1 MVLEALGQSSRNEV
15 DLESKPRLQEN
26 INRPPKRIKHVH
38 LHKSTNN
45 NNKGKIGKKSESE
58 REQEDSPSFGD
69 IVPAEFGDDLDNGLY
84 ASLPLPNDHDTAIR
98 EYTTTERYRK
108 SIYVDAF
115 NLALDTVLKDELHL
129 FSDSEQEIFAKYRS
143 LEYEPQFLY
152 VRLFLRKTSAWFRV
166 RKLGYYND
174 ISDMVSACKTLQ
186 CDEVGFAENEKAITT
201 LEEAVT
207 LLNMEELK
215 LIAKEAKATGS
226 NKVELMAALKNASGG
241 QVGLGSKGQLGLS
254 FDKKG
259 NYVTR
264 DTHFVKKIL
273 EMTGPLIRLKSSATT
288 LFERIHLVFYR
299 SSEWTEKSLT
309 TMILARTQRR
319 NFPDYIVS
327 RTSNIFPTRAS
338 LLDFEESIKIQSS
351 VDEILENNGAATME
365 GLETVRTILD
375 GIYEKWKRLMAE
387 DQERKHGNEEEEL
400 EKVYL
405 RRFSAAW
412 VLTRVVHK
420 GEYVLGRLK
429 DYAREYEVLNALLAQ
444 RGHHPARKGGW
455 YQRRA
460 LIEENYM
467 ASITPGPTSNTTP
480 EANKKIWLRKA
491 LKTCEAG
498 LQDPETHLI
507 YHYDLQKR
515 IMKLE
520 PRLRIPKKD
529 QHDFGHSRLIQPE
542 TKTIMG
548 ERIFQ
553 EIVAN
558 DSAMGRKTIWRDEKE
573 GGECSV
579 EEMCLSYYRS
589 EGWKGYHSEGGIL
602 KTLFAYLFYDIM
614 FLYLPNVFQTQFQT
628 CPLDLFTDGF
638 YPARLSE
645 INHRLAELSNGGAAT
660 IIENID
666 RDHRCRRTCIIGLDW
681 SFAKE
686 DLLEIV
692 DCIGGDALGTICKVF
707 CQEYRQR
714 ASGLPDLFLWNH
726 KKKLCMFSEVKS
738 ENDRLSDKQRLWI
751 HVLSGAGVKVELC
764 AAVARQK

>member
-26 INRPPKRIKHVH
+26 INNNRPPKRIKHVH
-38 LHKSTNN
+38 LHKSTDNI
-45 NNKGKIGKKSESE
+45 KGIIGKKSESE
-58 REQEDSPSFGD
+58 SEQEDSPSF
-69 IVPAEFGDDLDNGLY
+69 ADNGLY

-98 EYTTTERYRK
+98 EYTATEKYRK
-108 SIYVDAF
+108 SIYVEAF

-152 VRLFLRKTSAWFRV
+152 IRLFLRKTSAWFRV

-174 ISDMVSACKTLQ
+174 ISDMSSACKTLQ

-207 LLNMEELK
+207 LLNGEELK

-226 NKVELMAALKNASGG
+226 NKVELMAALKKASGG

-264 DTHFVKKIL
+264 DTHFVKKTL

-288 LFERIHLVFYR
+288 LFERVHLVFYR
-299 SSEWTEKSLT
+299 SSKWTEKSLT

-319 NFPDYIVS
+319 NFPNYIVS

-351 VDEILENNGAATME
+351 VDEILENNGSTTME
-365 GLETVRTILD
+365 GLENVGTILD
-375 GIYEKWKRLMAE
+375 RIYEKWKRLIAE

-400 EKVYL
+400 ENVYL
-405 RRFSAAW
+405 RRFTAAW

-420 GEYVLGRLK
+420 GGYVLGRLK

-467 ASITPGPTSNTTP
+467 ASITPGPTSNTTS

-542 TKTIMG
+542 KRKIMG
-548 ERIFQ
+548 ERVFQ
-553 EIVAN
+553 EIEAN

-573 GGECSV
+573 G
-579 EEMCLSYYRS
+579 
-589 EGWKGYHSEGGIL
+589 
-602 KTLFAYLFYDIM
+602 
-614 FLYLPNVFQTQFQT
+614 
-628 CPLDLFTDGF
+628 DLFTDGF

-645 INHRLAELSNGGAAT
+645 INHRLAELSNGGAAA

-666 RDHRCRRTCIIGLDW
+666 REHRCRRTCIVGLDW

-692 DCIGGDALGTICKVF
+692 DCIGGDALGIICKVF

-714 ASGLPDLFLWNH
+714 ASGLPDLFLWNP

-738 ENDRLSDKQRLWI
+738 ENDRLGDKQRLWI

-764 AAVARQK
+764 AAVARNQK

>member
-1 MVLEALGQSSRNEV
+1 MKYHPVSPNPSF
-15 DLESKPRLQEN
+15 
-26 INRPPKRIKHVH
+26 
-38 LHKSTNN
+38 
-45 NNKGKIGKKSESE
+45 SESV
-58 REQEDSPSFGD
+58 
-69 IVPAEFGDDLDNGLY
+69 IVPLKYYIRSYIPNTVCRF
-84 ASLPLPNDHDTAIR
+84 ASP
-98 EYTTTERYRK
+98 
-108 SIYVDAF
+108 
-115 NLALDTVLKDELHL
+115 
-129 FSDSEQEIFAKYRS
+129 
-143 LEYEPQFLY
+143 
-152 VRLFLRKTSAWFRV
+152 
-166 RKLGYYND
+166 
-174 ISDMVSACKTLQ
+174 
-186 CDEVGFAENEKAITT
+186 
-201 LEEAVT
+201 
-207 LLNMEELK
+207 
-215 LIAKEAKATGS
+215 
-226 NKVELMAALKNASGG
+226 
-241 QVGLGSKGQLGLS
+241 
-254 FDKKG
+254 
-259 NYVTR
+259 
-264 DTHFVKKIL
+264 
-273 EMTGPLIRLKSSATT
+273 GPLIRLKSSATT
-288 LFERIHLVFYR
+288 LFERVHLVFYR
-299 SSEWTEKSLT
+299 SSKWTEKSLT

-319 NFPDYIVS
+319 NFPNYIVS

-351 VDEILENNGAATME
+351 VDEILENNGSTTME
-365 GLETVRTILD
+365 GLENVGTILD
-375 GIYEKWKRLMAE
+375 RIYEKWKRLIAE

-400 EKVYL
+400 ENVYL
-405 RRFSAAW
+405 RRFTAAW

-420 GEYVLGRLK
+420 GGYVLGRLK

-467 ASITPGPTSNTTP
+467 ASITPGPTSNTTS

-542 TKTIMG
+542 KRKIMG
-548 ERIFQ
+548 ERVFQ
-553 EIVAN
+553 EIEAN

-645 INHRLAELSNGGAAT
+645 INHRLAELSNGGAAA

-666 RDHRCRRTCIIGLDW
+666 REHRCRRTCIVGLDW

-692 DCIGGDALGTICKVF
+692 DVSIPSSTLYLSQNLG
-707 CQEYRQR
+707 
-714 ASGLPDLFLWNH
+714 
-726 KKKLCMFSEVKS
+726 
-738 ENDRLSDKQRLWI
+738 
-751 HVLSGAGVKVELC
+751 
-764 AAVARQK
+764 